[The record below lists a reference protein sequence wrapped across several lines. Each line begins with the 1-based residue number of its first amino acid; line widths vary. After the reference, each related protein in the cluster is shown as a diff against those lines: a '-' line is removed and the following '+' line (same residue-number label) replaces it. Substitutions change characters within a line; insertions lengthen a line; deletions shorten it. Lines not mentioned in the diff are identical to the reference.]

1 MSFAEQNR
9 DFLVNSYVSEIK
21 STYEIAE
28 ELNTYPNKIRR
39 ALKSLGIQLKT
50 KSEAQSVALKQ
61 GRHKHPTEGK
71 KRSEIDRIN
80 ISEGMSKYWVD
91 MGDQERD
98 RRTEIAK
105 KQWASMTDE
114 ERDNMK
120 RSAIEAVRKAGR
132 EGSKLEKFLK
142 ESLTGEGYDVIFHKK
157 GLIPNE
163 NLEVDLFIPKLR
175 TAIEIDGPAHFLPIW
190 GEKNLQRH
198 IRSDAHKSGLLL
210 RAGFVIVRIKHTTK
224 NVSEKLKRDLLSVV
238 TKKLSEIDR
247 KFPVKGRRFVELE
260 I

>member
-9 DFLVNSYVSEIK
+9 DFLINSYVSENK

-28 ELNTYPNKIRR
+28 ELHTYPNKIRR

-61 GRHKHPTEGK
+61 GRHKHPTRGK
-71 KRSEIDRIN
+71 KRSELDKVN

-91 MGDQERD
+91 MNDTERE
-98 RRTEIAK
+98 RRVDIAK
-105 KQWASMTDE
+105 KQWAAMTEE
-114 ERDNMK
+114 ERENMK
-120 RSAIEAVRKAGR
+120 KSAIEAVRKAGK

-142 ESLTGEGYDVIFHKK
+142 QSLTDEGYSVIFHRK

-163 NLEVDLFIPKLR
+163 NLEVDLFLPKLS

-210 RAGFVIVRIKHTTK
+210 RAGFVIIRVKHVTK
-224 NVSEKLKRDLLSVV
+224 NVSGKLKRDLLSLV
-238 TKKLSEIDR
+238 TKKLSEIEK
-247 KFPVKGRRFVELE
+247 KFPPVGKRFVELE

>member
-9 DFLVNSYVSEIK
+9 DFLINAYVSENK

-28 ELNTYPNKIRR
+28 ELHTYPNKVRR
-39 ALKSLGIQLKT
+39 ALKVLGISLKT

-61 GRHKHPTEGK
+61 GRHKHPTRGK
-71 KRSEIDRIN
+71 KRSDVDKVN

-91 MGDQERD
+91 MNDEERD
-98 RRTEIAK
+98 RRVSLAK
-105 KQWASMTDE
+105 DQWAAMTDE
-114 ERDNMK
+114 ERENMK
-120 RSAIEAVRKAGR
+120 RAAIEAVRRAGK
-132 EGSKLEKFLK
+132 EGSKLEKFLRQ
-142 ESLTGEGYDVIFHKK
+142 SLTDGGYDVIFHKK

-163 NLEVDLFIPKLR
+163 NLEIDLFIPKLR

-198 IRSDAHKSGLLL
+198 IRADAHKSGLLL
-210 RAGFVIVRIKHTTK
+210 RSGFVIVRIKHTTK
-224 NVSEKLKRDLLSVV
+224 NVSEKLKRDLLSLV
-238 TKKLSEIDR
+238 TKTLDKIDK
-247 KFPVKGRRFVELE
+247 KFPPTGKRYMELE

>member
-1 MSFAEQNR
+1 MSFAEHNR
-9 DFLVNSYVSEIK
+9 DFLIKSYVSENK

-28 ELNTYPNKIRR
+28 ELHTYPNKIRR
-39 ALKSLGIQLKT
+39 ALKTLGVALKT

-61 GRHKHPTEGK
+61 GRHKHPTRGK
-71 KRSEIDRIN
+71 KRSVIDKIN

-91 MGDQERD
+91 MDDPERD
-98 RRTEIAK
+98 RRVALAK
-105 KQWASMTDE
+105 DQWAAMTDE

-120 RSAIEAVRKAGR
+120 KAAIDAVRRAGK
-132 EGSKLEKFLK
+132 EGSKLEKFLRQ
-142 ESLTGEGYDVIFHKK
+142 SLTEDGYDVIFHKK

-190 GEKNLQRH
+190 GEQNLQRH

-210 RAGFVIVRIKHTTK
+210 RSGFVVVRIKHTTK
-224 NVSEKLKRDLLSVV
+224 IVSEKLKRDLFSLVV
-238 TKKLSEIDR
+238 NTLTEIDE
-247 KFPVKGRRFVELE
+247 KFPPVGKRYMELE

>member
-9 DFLVNSYVSEIK
+9 DFLVNSYVSENK
-21 STYEIAE
+21 STYKIAE

-39 ALKSLGIQLKT
+39 ALKSLGVQLKT

-61 GRHKHPTEGK
+61 GRHKHPTQGK
-71 KRSEIDRIN
+71 QRSEIDKIN

-91 MGDQERD
+91 MGDRERE
-98 RRTEIAK
+98 RRTEVAK

-120 RSAIEAVRKAGR
+120 KLAIEAVRKAGR
-132 EGSKLEKFLK
+132 EGSKLEKFL
-142 ESLTGEGYDVIFHKK
+142 EQSLTGEGYDVMFHKK

-163 NLEVDLFIPKLR
+163 KLEVDLFIPKLG

-238 TKKLSEIDR
+238 TKKLSEIDN
-247 KFPVKGRRFVELE
+247 KFPDKGKRFVELE

>member
-9 DFLVNSYVSEIK
+9 DFLVNSYVSENK
-21 STYEIAE
+21 STYKIAE

-39 ALKSLGIQLKT
+39 ALKSLGVQLKT

-61 GRHKHPTEGK
+61 GRHKHPTQGK
-71 KRSEIDRIN
+71 QRSEIDKIN

-91 MGDQERD
+91 MGDRERE
-98 RRTEIAK
+98 RRTEVA
-105 KQWASMTDE
+105 MTDE

-120 RSAIEAVRKAGR
+120 KLAIEAVRKAGR
-132 EGSKLEKFLK
+132 EGSKLEKFL
-142 ESLTGEGYDVIFHKK
+142 EQSLTGEGYDVMFHKK

-163 NLEVDLFIPKLR
+163 KLEVDLFIPKLG

-238 TKKLSEIDR
+238 TKKLSEIDN
-247 KFPVKGRRFVELE
+247 KFPDKGKRFVELE